1 MDNGQKDILGSKNT
15 VHRGTHRRPHTVDH
29 TKAHRE
35 APARGPVRARLAV
48 NGRKRADLPYT
59 GAGLCSLCP
68 QLCCNSGQIFL
79 LFDSHRQLCSTALL
93 RTFDFV
99 LGSKNHAPHKVL
111 KAQFNCLA
119 CYIAVTTGHRSC
131 CPVAQIGHLR
141 LSEVKQLG
149 PRDKFQS
156 QAAEL
161 KA

>member
-1 MDNGQKDILGSKNT
+1 MAEN
-15 VHRGTHRRPHTVDH
+15 
-29 TKAHRE
+29 
-35 APARGPVRARLAV
+35 
-48 NGRKRADLPYT
+48 
-59 GAGLCSLCP
+59 
-68 QLCCNSGQIFL
+68 GQIFPTQEL
-79 LFDSHRQLCSTALL
+79 ACVHYAHSFAVIVGRSSYCLTPTDSSAPRALL

-99 LGSKNHAPHKVL
+99 QGSKNHAPHKVL